1 MTPPCPCRCEPFMLK
16 KNGARKGFARH
27 VVPCLFQPKE
37 FGFRDIFDDLKVTAG
52 GRYGRWRHGYAKSV
66 YLFGRRRY
74 EKPKRVEVLMAQGS
88 LDCRTQ
94 RNVNYNNMYGA

>member
-1 MTPPCPCRCEPFMLK
+1 MLK

-52 GRYGRWRHGYAKSV
+52 GRYGRWRHGYAKSA

-74 EKPKRVEVLMAQGS
+74 ENADASRSPYSSGLAG
-88 LDCRTQ
+88 L
-94 RNVNYNNMYGA
+94 